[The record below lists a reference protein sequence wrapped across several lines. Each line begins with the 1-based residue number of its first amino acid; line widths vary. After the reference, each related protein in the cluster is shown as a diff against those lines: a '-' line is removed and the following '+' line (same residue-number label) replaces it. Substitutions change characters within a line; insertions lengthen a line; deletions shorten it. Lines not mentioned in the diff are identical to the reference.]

1 MTKDIV
7 WHESLVDR
15 QDRNRRNKHKS
26 GVVWFTGC
34 PASGKST
41 IAHHMAKEFF
51 DRGVNCYVL
60 DGDNV
65 RHGINSDLGFSRED
79 RRQNLRRIAEI
90 SKLFV
95 DAGMVVLAAFVSPFR
110 EDRDTVREIV
120 GSEFFFEV
128 YVKCSIETC
137 EKRDPKG
144 LYKKARS
151 GALKNFTGTMPMPGD
166 GGYEWAGW
174 VPVPDLP
181 HQFNPQRGFAVTAN
195 QRDEEQDRPQDK
207 GRDTQAFFETPTPAR
222 SRSPTLPARGREKKS
237 ASVEVTPAHKDT
249 VAIQSPLLSIPEAVA
264 YLKLGQSTIYAIME
278 ETFDIVRLNR
288 RIFMVFCRL
297 RDGIMGNAALQ

>member
-7 WHESLVDR
+7 WHEELVDR

-95 DAGMVVLAAFVSPFR
+95 DAGMVVLAAFVSPFC
-110 EDRDTVREIV
+110 EDRDTVRQIV
-120 GSEFFFEV
+120 GTEFFFEV

-144 LYKKARS
+144 QYKKARA
-151 GALKNFTGTMPMPGD
+151 GLIKEYTGVSAP
-166 GGYEWAGW
+166 YEE
-174 VPVPDLP
+174 P
-181 HQFNPQRGFAVTAN
+181 QNPEIILDT
-195 QRDEEQDRPQDK
+195 EELDV
-207 GRDTQAFFETPTPAR
+207 E
-222 SRSPTLPARGREKKS
+222 SSVKK
-237 ASVEVTPAHKDT
+237 VLEFLDQKKF
-249 VAIQSPLLSIPEAVA
+249 ILL
-264 YLKLGQSTIYAIME
+264 M
-278 ETFDIVRLNR
+278 
-288 RIFMVFCRL
+288 
-297 RDGIMGNAALQ
+297 